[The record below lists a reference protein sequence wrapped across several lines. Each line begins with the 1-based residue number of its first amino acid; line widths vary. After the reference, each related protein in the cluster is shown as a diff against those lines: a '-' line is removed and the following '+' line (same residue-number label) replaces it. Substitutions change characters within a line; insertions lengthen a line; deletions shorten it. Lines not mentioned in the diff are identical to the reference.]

1 MILKASKREVI
12 GKKVKVLRR
21 EGRLPA
27 VLYGKEF
34 ESIPLSLDQKTT
46 TTALTGLSSTSLVKL
61 ELEGEEYTTLIRERT
76 RDVIKGN
83 LIHLD
88 FQVISLTERV
98 RAEVSIVLDGES
110 PATKDIGGLL
120 VSGVDSI
127 EVQCLPED
135 LPESINVDLSL
146 LENIGDGIY
155 VRDLTLPE
163 TIEVLTDDE
172 DLIVYIT
179 APSVEEVVEEVEEIE
194 DVDVEPEVIEKSKK
208 EDEEE
213 ATG

>member
-21 EGRLPA
+21 EGLLPA

-34 ESIPLSLDQKTT
+34 EPIPLSLDQKTT